1 MSVLLK
7 EKLTFLTQLKKL
19 ILSLKK
25 TKKILKAVSVMKEDR
40 QAFGEMLGGERSEPR
55 GGVLVPCYI
64 GATKISIS
72 TFDF

>member
-1 MSVLLK
+1 MSALLK

-19 ILSLKK
+19 ILPLKK

-40 QAFGEMLGGERSEPR
+40 QAFGKMLGGERSEPR
-55 GGVLVPCYI
+55 GGVLVPYYI
-64 GATKISIS
+64 GATKLSIS